1 MSVRPWI
8 PKKLR
13 EGLITRRFKKL
24 MRRPSLLI
32 RNIRFWVN
40 NGKSD
45 EFHIFVLGPPRSGTT
60 LIKNILRSH
69 PQVCGVDDETHFFI
83 RRNYVDFRHPDVP
96 DKKMKKAIRRS
107 GSVPA
112 LFDEFSRIRKEEA
125 GASIFLEKTPV
136 HALRLSYILGH
147 FPEGRVVFVVR
158 DPRDSLRSA
167 KNHPG
172 VWKDLPSEDPLGAY
186 METWKRCVWTYLDHQ
201 SSTRLTL
208 VQYEEFCESPEKEL
222 RRVMDFLG
230 MEVEKQQLDP
240 SNYGRT
246 RVSER
251 QGLTRLNESISAKT
265 VGKWREALDDAEVQ
279 RIEDLVQDEM
289 MELGYQPATAP

>member
-1 MSVRPWI
+1 
-8 PKKLR
+8 
-13 EGLITRRFKKL
+13 
-24 MRRPSLLI
+24 
-32 RNIRFWVN
+32 
-40 NGKSD
+40 
-45 EFHIFVLGPPRSGTT
+45 
-60 LIKNILRSH
+60 
-69 PQVCGVDDETHFFI
+69 
-83 RRNYVDFRHPDVP
+83 
-96 DKKMKKAIRRS
+96 
-107 GSVPA
+107 
-112 LFDEFSRIRKEEA
+112 
-125 GASIFLEKTPV
+125 
-136 HALRLSYILGH
+136 
-147 FPEGRVVFVVR
+147 
-158 DPRDSLRSA
+158 
-167 KNHPG
+167 
-172 VWKDLPSEDPLGAY
+172 